1 MGWPPNNAAPRAPH
15 DESRVMM
22 ARRPLLIGG
31 GLGALALGAAG
42 WTGLQ
47 RTRAAAGMAEYA
59 ARLRAP
65 LPVPASKRDLIRY
78 ATLAAN
84 GHNTQPWLFRSD
96 ARGID
101 ILPDVTR
108 RTPVVDPDD
117 HHLFA
122 SLGCAAENLALA
134 AGARGQAGEI
144 RFDREGVGRVR
155 VDLGT
160 APGGDTALFEAIPLR
175 QSTRSDYDGGALRT
189 ADLSQLAAAAAVPGV
204 DLILISDR
212 AQIERLRDLVIAG
225 NTAQM
230 ADPAF
235 VAELMHW
242 LRFNP
247 AAAMTTGDGL
257 YGVASG
263 SPALPDWLAPHVFD
277 MVFTAPAENEK
288 YARQI
293 ASSSGVAVFVAAQ
306 DNPEHWVQAG
316 RACQRF
322 SLQATALG
330 LKTAYINQPV
340 EVPDLR
346 ADLATLVGLPGRRP
360 DIVMRFGRA
369 AAMPMSARRPVET
382 VMV

>member
-1 MGWPPNNAAPRAPH
+1 MS
-15 DESRVMM
+15 DY
-22 ARRPLLIGG
+22 
-31 GLGALALGAAG
+31 AAG
-42 WTGLQ
+42 
-47 RTRAAAGMAEYA
+47 
-59 ARLRAP
+59 LRAP
-65 LPVPASKRDLIRY
+65 PPAPASDRELIRY

-84 GHNTQPWLFRSD
+84 GHNTQPWLFRPD

-101 ILPDVTR
+101 IQPDFTR

-122 SLGCAAENLALA
+122 SLGCAAENLALS
-134 AGARGQAGEI
+134 AGAHGQAGEI
-144 RFDREGVGRVR
+144 GFDPESGGKVR
-155 VDLGT
+155 VDFGT
-160 APGGDTALFEAIPLR
+160 AQGDEAALYDAIPLR
-175 QSTRSDYDGGALRT
+175 QSTRSDYDGSAVRA
-189 ADLSQLAAAAAVPGV
+189 ADLSQLAMAATVPGV
-204 DLILISDR
+204 DLILISER

-247 AAAMTTGDGL
+247 AAAMRTGDGL
-257 YGVASG
+257 CSIASG
-263 SPALPDWLAPHVFD
+263 NPALPDWLAPRLFN
-277 MVFTAPAENEK
+277 MVFTAGAENAK
-288 YARQI
+288 YAHPI
-293 ASSSGVAVFVAAQ
+293 ASSSGVAVFVSAQ

-322 SLQATALG
+322 ALQATALG
-330 LKTAYINQPV
+330 LKTAHINQPV
-340 EVPDLR
+340 EVPGLR
-346 ADLATLVGLPGRRP
+346 PDLAALVGLPGRRP

-369 AAMPMSARRPVET
+369 PALPMSARRPVEA

>member
-1 MGWPPNNAAPRAPH
+1 MTMG
-15 DESRVMM
+15 
-22 ARRPLLIGG
+22 RRGLLTGG
-31 GLGALALGAAG
+31 GVVLASLGAAG
-42 WTGLQ
+42 WLGWRGMGSSAEMAALVTRQ
-47 RTRAAAGMAEYA
+47 RQT
-59 ARLRAP
+59 LP
-65 LPVPASKRDLIRY
+65 LPASSRDLIRY

-84 GHNTQPWLFRSD
+84 GHNTQPWLFRPD

-117 HHLFA
+117 HHFFA

-134 AGARGQAGEI
+134 AGARGKSGEI
-144 RFDREGVGRVR
+144 GFDPEGGGRVR

-160 APGGDTALFEAIPLR
+160 AQGGDAALFEAIPLR
-175 QSTRSDYDGGALRT
+175 QSTRSDYDGSAVSA
-189 ADLSQLAAAAAVPGV
+189 ADLSQLAMSAAVPGV
-204 DLILISDR
+204 DLILISER
-212 AQIERLRDLVIAG
+212 AQIDQLRDLVIAG

-235 VAELMHW
+235 VTELMHW

-257 YGVASG
+257 YSVASG
-263 SPALPDWLAPHVFD
+263 NPALPDWLGPRLFD
-277 MVFTAPAENEK
+277 MVFTAQAENEK

-306 DNPEHWVQAG
+306 ANPEHWVQAG

-340 EVPDLR
+340 EVPGLR
-346 ADLATLVGLPGRRP
+346 ADLAALVGLPGRRP

-369 AAMPMSARRPVET
+369 PAMPMSARRPVEA

>member
-1 MGWPPNNAAPRAPH
+1 
-15 DESRVMM
+15 M
-22 ARRPLLIGG
+22 AS
-31 GLGALALGAAG
+31 
-42 WTGLQ
+42 
-47 RTRAAAGMAEYA
+47 YA
-59 ARLRAP
+59 ARQRQT
-65 LPVPASKRDLIRY
+65 LPVPASDRDLILY

-84 GHNTQPWLFRSD
+84 GHNTQAWLFQAD

-101 ILPDVTR
+101 ILPDFTR

-122 SLGCAAENLALA
+122 SLGCAVENLALA
-134 AGARGQAGEI
+134 AYAAGRGGGTLVDPAGDGAVPHE
-144 RFDREGVGRVR
+144 F
-155 VDLGT
+155 GT
-160 APGGDTALFEAIPLR
+160 STGDGAALFDAIPLR
-175 QSTRSDYDGGALRT
+175 QSTRSDYNGSPVSP
-189 ADLSQLAAAAAVPGV
+189 ADLRLLEAAAAMPGI
-204 DLILISDR
+204 DLVLITER
-212 AQIERLRDLVIAG
+212 LQIDQLRDLVIAG

-235 VAELMHW
+235 VTELMHW

-247 AAAMTTGDGL
+247 AAAMKTGDGL
-257 YGVASG
+257 YSVASG
-263 SPALPDWLAPHVFD
+263 NPALPDWLGPRIFD
-277 MVFTAPAENEK
+277 MVFTAQAENEK

-293 ASSSGVAVFVAAQ
+293 NTSLGIVVFVAAQ

-340 EVPDLR
+340 EVPGLR
-346 ADLATLVGLPGRRP
+346 ADLAALVGLPGRRP

-369 AAMPMSARRPVET
+369 AAMPMSARRPAEA

>member
-1 MGWPPNNAAPRAPH
+1 MN
-15 DESRVMM
+15 
-22 ARRPLLIGG
+22 RRLLLAGGAVTVALGGAGLIG
-31 GLGALALGAAG
+31 
-42 WTGLQ
+42 WQ
-47 RTRAAAGMAEYA
+47 RIRAAADMTAHA
-59 ARLRAP
+59 AGLRTP
-65 LPVPASKRDLIRY
+65 LPTSASDRDLIRY

-101 ILPDVTR
+101 ILPDVSR

-117 HHLFA
+117 HHMFA

-134 AGARGQAGEI
+134 AGARERAGEI
-144 RFDREGVGRVR
+144 KFDPADGGSVR
-155 VDLGT
+155 VDLCT
-160 APGGDTALFEAIPLR
+160 AAGGDPALFEAIPLR
-175 QSTRSDYDGGALRT
+175 QSTRSEYDGSAVSA
-189 ADLSQLAAAAAVPGV
+189 ADLSQLATAVAVKGV

-212 AQIERLRDLVIAG
+212 TQIDQLRDLVIAG
-225 NTAQM
+225 NIAQI

-247 AAAMTTGDGL
+247 AAAMTTGDDL
-257 YGVASG
+257 YSVASG
-263 SPALPDWLAPHVFD
+263 SPALPDWLGPRLFD
-277 MVFTAPAENEK
+277 MVFNAKAENEK
-288 YARQI
+288 YASQI
-293 ASSSGVAVFVAAQ
+293 ATSSGLAVFVAAQ
-306 DNPEHWVQAG
+306 DNPEHWVLAG

-340 EVPDLR
+340 EVPGLR
-346 ADLATLVGLPGRRP
+346 ADLAALVGLPGRRP

-369 AAMPMSARRPVET
+369 PAMVMSARRPVEA

>member
-1 MGWPPNNAAPRAPH
+1 MK
-15 DESRVMM
+15 
-22 ARRPLLIGG
+22 RRSLLVGSAGIVAVGG
-31 GLGALALGAAG
+31 AGLLS
-42 WTGLQ
+42 W
-47 RTRAAAGMAEYA
+47 RRMRAAADMSAYA
-59 ARLRAP
+59 AGLRDP
-65 LPVPASKRDLIRY
+65 LPTPASARDLIRY

-84 GHNTQPWLFRSD
+84 GHNTQPWLFRAD
-96 ARGID
+96 ERGID
-101 ILPDVTR
+101 ILPDFTHS
-108 RTPVVDPDD
+108 TPVVDPDD

-134 AGARGQAGEI
+134 AGARGRAGEI
-144 RFDREGVGRVR
+144 GFDPENGGMVR

-160 APGGDTALFEAIPLR
+160 AQGGDAALSEAIPMR
-175 QSTRSDYDGGALRT
+175 QSTRSNYDGSAVS
-189 ADLSQLAAAAAVPGV
+189 ASDLSQLATAAAVPGV
-204 DLILISDR
+204 DLFLLTER
-212 AQIERLRDLVIAG
+212 AQIDQLRDLVIAG

-235 VAELMHW
+235 LAELMHW

-257 YGVASG
+257 YSVASG
-263 SPALPDWLAPHVFD
+263 NPALPDWLGPRLFD
-277 MVFTAPAENEK
+277 MVFTAQAENEK

-293 ASSSGVAVFVAAQ
+293 ATSSGVAVFVAAQ

-340 EVPDLR
+340 EVPGLR
-346 ADLATLVGLPGRRP
+346 ADLAALVGLPGRRP

-369 AAMPMSARRPVET
+369 PAMAMSARRPVDA

>member
-1 MGWPPNNAAPRAPH
+1 MMG
-15 DESRVMM
+15 
-22 ARRPLLIGG
+22 RRTLLTGG
-31 GLGALALGAAG
+31 GLGVAAFCGAG
-42 WTGLQ
+42 WLGWQ
-47 RTRAAAGMAEYA
+47 RTRAAADMSAYA
-59 ARLRAP
+59 ASLRAP
-65 LPVPASKRDLIRY
+65 LPAPTSHRELIRY

-96 ARGID
+96 DRGID
-101 ILPDVTR
+101 ILPDMTR

-134 AGARGQAGEI
+134 AGARGQAGVI
-144 RFDREGVGRVR
+144 GFDPNGGGMVR

-160 APGGDTALFEAIPLR
+160 APGGDAALFEAIPHR
-175 QSTRSDYDGGALRT
+175 QSTRSEYDGSAVSAT
-189 ADLSQLAAAAAVPGV
+189 DLSQLATASAVRGV
-204 DLILISDR
+204 DLILISER
-212 AQIERLRDLVIAG
+212 AQIDRLRDLVIAG

-235 VAELMHW
+235 VAELIHW

-247 AAAMTTGDGL
+247 GAAMTTGDGL
-257 YGVASG
+257 YSLASG
-263 SPALPDWLAPHVFD
+263 SPALPDWLASRLFD
-277 MVFTAPAENEK
+277 MVFTAKAENEK

-293 ASSSGVAVFVAAQ
+293 ATSSGIAVFVAAQ
-306 DNPEHWVQAG
+306 ANPEHWVQAG

-346 ADLATLVGLPGRRP
+346 ADLAALVGLPGRRP

-369 AAMPMSARRPVET
+369 PAMPMSARRPADA